1 MCWSSSPPRGA
12 TVAVGIGRSASPRR
26 SPIAFID
33 VCAWSTRKGEGRIR
47 AMLTIYRR
55 HRRNCSHRSEG
66 RGYRRCLCPIWV
78 DGMHDSKEKYL
89 ADAVAR
95 CLNEST
101 IYKYRLLF
109 KQLDAFAGERGLR
122 YLRELDLETL
132 DSFRAEWKDG
142 PRSSLKKL
150 ERLRAFFRFCE
161 RRKWVDGN
169 PAADLRAPK
178 VQNRPTMPFTQPEM
192 VKILVAFD
200 KYSKRAGVANAQ
212 RLKAFVMLL
221 RYSGMRIGDA
231 VACGVDRIDGD
242 KLFLYTQKTGVP
254 VHCVLPAFVIR
265 ELEAAPKSS
274 EGYFFWT
281 GKSKLHSAIGKW
293 QRRLQNLFKLAEV
306 KGGHAHRFRDTFA
319 VELLLA
325 GVPLERVSVLLS
337 HQSIRITERHY
348 SPWVRSRQDQ
358 LEQDLRR
365 AWSEDPLALM
375 QTKGTPRVHRDKRAI
390 N

>member
-1 MCWSSSPPRGA
+1 
-12 TVAVGIGRSASPRR
+12 
-26 SPIAFID
+26 
-33 VCAWSTRKGEGRIR
+33 
-47 AMLTIYRR
+47 MLTIYRR
-55 HRRNCSHRSEG
+55 HLKKCSHRREG
-66 RGYRRCLCPIWV
+66 RAYRRCQCPIWT
-78 DGMHDSKEKYL
+78 DGMLGGKEVRKSLALRDWQKAQDHVREWEARETEPKSTSEPVTIHESKEKYL
-89 ADAVAR
+89 ADATAR

-109 KQLDAFAGERGLR
+109 KQLEAFAAGRGLR
-122 YLRELDLETL
+122 YLQELDLETL
-132 DSFRAEWKDG
+132 DAFRAEWKDG
-142 PRSSLKKL
+142 PRSGLKKL
-150 ERLRAFFRFCE
+150 ERLRAFLRFCE
-161 RRKWVDGN
+161 RRKWIDEN
-169 PAADLRAPK
+169 PASDLRAPK

-192 VKILVAFD
+192 MKILVAFD

-212 RLKAFVMLL
+212 RLKAFVLLL

-242 KLFLYTQKTGVP
+242 KVFLYTQKTGVA
-254 VHCVLPAFVIR
+254 VHCVLPSFVVR

-293 QRRLQNLFKLAEV
+293 QRRLQNLFTLAEV

-348 SPWVRSRQDQ
+348 SPWVRSRQEQ

-365 AWSEDPLALM
+365 AWSEDPVALAE
-375 QTKGTPRVHRDKRAI
+375 TKGTPRVHRDKRAI

>member
-1 MCWSSSPPRGA
+1 
-12 TVAVGIGRSASPRR
+12 
-26 SPIAFID
+26 
-33 VCAWSTRKGEGRIR
+33 
-47 AMLTIYRR
+47 MLTIYRR
-55 HRRNCSHRSEG
+55 HRKSCAHRAEG
-66 RGYRRCLCPIWV
+66 RGYRRCQCPIWV
-78 DGMHDSKEKYL
+78 DGMLAGREVRKSLALHDWQRAQDHVREWEARETEPKGASEPATILASTEKYL
-89 ADAVAR
+89 ADATAR
-95 CLNEST
+95 RLNEST

-109 KQLDAFAGERGLR
+109 KQLETFATKHCLR
-122 YLRELDLETL
+122 YLRELNLETL
-132 DSFRAEWKDG
+132 DTFRAEWKDG
-142 PRSSLKKL
+142 PRSGLKKL

-161 RRKWVDGN
+161 RRKWVDEN
-169 PAADLRAPK
+169 PAADLKAPK
-178 VQNRPTMPFTQPEM
+178 VQNRPTMPFTQAEM

-212 RLKAFVMLL
+212 RLKAFVLLL

-231 VACGVDRIDGD
+231 VACGVDRVDGD

-265 ELEAAPKSS
+265 ELAAAPKSS

-293 QRRLQNLFKLAEV
+293 QRRLQNLFALAEV
-306 KGGHAHRFRDTFA
+306 KGAHAHRFRDTFA

-365 AWSEDPLALM
+365 AWSEDPVALM
-375 QTKGTPRVHRDKRAI
+375 QTKGTPRVHRDRRAI